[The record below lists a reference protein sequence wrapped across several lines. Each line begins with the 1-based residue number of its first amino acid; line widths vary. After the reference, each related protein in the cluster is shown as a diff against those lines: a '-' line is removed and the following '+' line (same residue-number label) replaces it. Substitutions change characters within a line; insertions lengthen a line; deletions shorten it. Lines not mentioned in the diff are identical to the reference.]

1 MCSNALIVR
10 KNETANNLFDQYLE
24 ANDKL
29 TQQNMTFLEPDIN
42 RAIDKTSIQF
52 NTKVLQINIYKQY
65 NKN

>member
-42 RAIDKTSIQF
+42 RAIDKTSIRF
-52 NTKVLQINIYKQY
+52 NIKILQLN
-65 NKN
+65 

>member
-42 RAIDKTSIQF
+42 RAIDKTSIRF
-52 NTKVLQINIYKQY
+52 NTKILQLN
-65 NKN
+65 